1 MKISLIFGEN
11 STKCMQ
17 NIAKNARYWRYLSI
31 LNLLLRIPK
40 TPKSCCSCN
49 SKTRYCSPISKSGE
63 KLPSEREMSQQFST
77 SKTAVH
83 DAVCELE
90 RKGFVEV
97 VPRKGVYI
105 ADYLRTGTIETF
117 FALLRFN
124 GGKLD
129 ENTTKSIIDLR
140 RFIELPSIDGAIDN
154 LDGEKCSA
162 LDSILQ
168 KGLHAADEG
177 DAHAFAECLFEF
189 TREVCIQSK
198 NLITPM
204 LFNAFRPLTIPF
216 WEESLRRNG
225 IEYGRRVLTEYYD
238 AVQNCDVQKAKSVVN
253 ADLNNFLS

>member
-1 MKISLIFGEN
+1 MPFVPVKIKVPTLKE
-11 STKCMQ
+11 
-17 NIAKNARYWRYLSI
+17 
-31 LNLLLRIPK
+31 LLLTQLEDQILLGNLK
-40 TPKSCCSCN
+40 
-49 SKTRYCSPISKSGE
+49 IGE

-83 DAVCELE
+83 DAICELE

-129 ENTTKSIIDLR
+129 EQTTKSIIDLR
-140 RFIELPSIDGAIDN
+140 RYVELPSIEGAVLN
-154 LDGEKCSA
+154 LAGEKCAA
-162 LDSILQ
+162 LDDILQ
-168 KGLHAADEG
+168 RGEKAYENDNPHEL
-177 DAHAFAECLFEF
+177 AECLFEF

-198 NLITPM
+198 NQITPM

-225 IEYGRRVLTEYYD
+225 IEYGKRVLEEYYA
-238 AVQNCDVQKAKSVVN
+238 AVQNQDVERAKKIVN
-253 ADLNNFLS
+253 ADLTNFLS

>member
-1 MKISLIFGEN
+1 MLTQLEDQILLGNLKI
-11 STKCMQ
+11 
-17 NIAKNARYWRYLSI
+17 
-31 LNLLLRIPK
+31 
-40 TPKSCCSCN
+40 
-49 SKTRYCSPISKSGE
+49 GE

-154 LDGEKCSA
+154 LDGEKCPA

-216 WEESLRRNG
+216 WGESLRRNG

-238 AVQNCDVQKAKSVVN
+238 AVQSCDVQKAKSVVN

>member
-1 MKISLIFGEN
+1 MPFTPIKIKVPTLKE
-11 STKCMQ
+11 
-17 NIAKNARYWRYLSI
+17 
-31 LNLLLRIPK
+31 LLLTQLEDQILLGNLK
-40 TPKSCCSCN
+40 
-49 SKTRYCSPISKSGE
+49 IGE

-154 LDGEKCSA
+154 LDGEKCPA

-177 DAHAFAECLFEF
+177 DAHALAECLFEF

-225 IEYGRRVLTEYYD
+225 IEYGRRVLTEDYD
-238 AVQNCDVQKAKSVVN
+238 AVQSCDVQKAKSVVN
-253 ADLNNFLS
+253 ADLNNILS

>member
-1 MKISLIFGEN
+1 M
-11 STKCMQ
+11 
-17 NIAKNARYWRYLSI
+17 
-31 LNLLLRIPK
+31 
-40 TPKSCCSCN
+40 
-49 SKTRYCSPISKSGE
+49 
-63 KLPSEREMSQQFST
+63 
-77 SKTAVH
+77 
-83 DAVCELE
+83 
-90 RKGFVEV
+90 
-97 VPRKGVYI
+97 
-105 ADYLRTGTIETF
+105 
-117 FALLRFN
+117 LRFN

-154 LDGEKCSA
+154 LDGEKCPA

-177 DAHAFAECLFEF
+177 DAHALAECLFEF

>member
-1 MKISLIFGEN
+1 MPFVPIKIKVPTLKE
-11 STKCMQ
+11 
-17 NIAKNARYWRYLSI
+17 
-31 LNLLLRIPK
+31 LLLTQLEDQILLGNLK
-40 TPKSCCSCN
+40 
-49 SKTRYCSPISKSGE
+49 IGE

-83 DAVCELE
+83 DAICELE

-129 ENTTKSIIDLR
+129 EQTTESIIELR
-140 RFIELPSIDGAIDN
+140 RFIELPSIEDAIHN
-154 LDGEKCSA
+154 LAGGRCVA
-162 LDSILQ
+162 LDDIL
-168 KGLHAADEG
+168 KRGREAHKDANPHAL
-177 DAHAFAECLFEF
+177 AECLFEF
-189 TREVCIQSK
+189 TREMCIQSK

-204 LFNAFRPLTIPF
+204 LFNAFKPLTIPF

-225 IEYGRRVLTEYYD
+225 IDYGIKVLEEYYQS
-238 AVQNCDVQKAKSVVN
+238 VQNQDVEKAKNVVN
-253 ADLNNFLS
+253 SDLNNFLS

>member
-1 MKISLIFGEN
+1 MPFTPIKIKVPTLKE
-11 STKCMQ
+11 
-17 NIAKNARYWRYLSI
+17 
-31 LNLLLRIPK
+31 LLLTQLEDQILLG
-40 TPKSCCSCN
+40 N
-49 SKTRYCSPISKSGE
+49 LEIGE

-154 LDGEKCSA
+154 LDGEKCPA

-177 DAHAFAECLFEF
+177 DAHALAECLFEF

-238 AVQNCDVQKAKSVVN
+238 AVQNCDVQKANIFSI
-253 ADLNNFLS
+253 FLFITIIATKTFIF